1 MTSLK
6 RVVSL
11 RHSALI
17 TAVLVCTVLG
27 SVRTSAAQGAG
38 ETRGFVTINGGYQL
52 TSTGFSDNVVF
63 TLNVEEGDFDA
74 GYRVDTG
81 AVFDV
86 SGGVR
91 VSQNLAIGVGVSR
104 FSRVDDAS
112 VTARIPHPF
121 FFDQHRP
128 ISGSAVGLQRQE
140 IAVHAQALWIVPVNN
155 RFDLALFGG
164 PTFVTVTQDLLTKV
178 RFTESY
184 PFDTATF
191 TGVATRKQS
200 ASGVGFN
207 VGVDVAFYFSQHVG
221 VGWLA
226 RFSRATID
234 LALDS
239 TVEVN
244 AGGLHTGGGLRLRF

>member
-27 SVRTSAAQGAG
+27 SVRNSAAQGAWQS
-38 ETRGFVTINGGYQL
+38 RGFVTINGGYQL
-52 TSTGFSDNVVF
+52 TSTDFADNVVF

-86 SGGVR
+86 SGGMRVR
-91 VSQNLAIGVGVSR
+91 QNLAIGVGVSR
-104 FSRVDDAS
+104 FSRADDAN

-128 ISGSAVGLQRQE
+128 ISGSAVGLKRQE
-140 IAVHAQALWIVPVNN
+140 TAVHVQALWIVPVND
-155 RFDLALFGG
+155 RFDVALFGG
-164 PTFVTVTQDLLTKV
+164 PTFVTVIQDLLTEV
-178 RFTESY
+178 EFTVY
-184 PFDTATF
+184 RTQFFGHRLT
-191 TGVATRKQS
+191 
-200 ASGVGFN
+200 
-207 VGVDVAFYFSQHVG
+207 
-221 VGWLA
+221 
-226 RFSRATID
+226 
-234 LALDS
+234 
-239 TVEVN
+239 
-244 AGGLHTGGGLRLRF
+244 LRRPA